1 MIISI
6 DRLTEVQQRN
16 AIERAERL
24 APTVT
29 ITERADGH
37 VRADVECNGSCG
49 ARQFHDGKHD
59 VVLRWDGIL
68 TCNCPTVHSVCYHAA
83 ALLAHEGGAFPEKPK
98 DCGDFGCGQSPL
110 YYTWDG
116 NGHAPTCPSFG
127 DPDDRYELDATRLGR
142 RVAAALAPAAR
153 NVVPMS
159 DGRQRA
165 INKTRPRLR
174 IDGDRVV
181 IRRPCG
187 CVAWE
192 GRLSDQGDFALPLS
206 PSEGCPEHYDH
217 MQPPAPDQ
225 VRARQEAL

>member
-83 ALLAHEGGAFPEKPK
+83 ALLAHEGGALPDPPVTCEAR
-98 DCGDFGCGQSPL
+98 GCGGAL
-110 YYTWDG
+110 FYEWDG
-116 NGHAPTCPSFG
+116 NGHAPTCPYVG
-127 DPDDRYELDATRLGR
+127 DPDDRYERPGSRVGR
-142 RVAAALAPAAR
+142 RVADELAPSAR

-159 DGRQRA
+159 SGRQKL
-165 INKTRPRLR
+165 IDKTRPRVELGVESVR
-174 IDGDRVV
+174 IV
-181 IRRPCG
+181 RPCG
-187 CVAWE
+187 CEVWDSTVDPE
-192 GRLSDQGDFALPLS
+192 GVLPLS
-206 PSEGCPEHYDH
+206 PFEGCPTHLDH

-225 VRARQEAL
+225 VRARQEAQ